1 MDGQTILQAIILGL
15 VEGLTEFIPVSSTG
29 HLLLTEIAMG
39 IAEDPLWKTFT
50 VVIQLG
56 AILAVVALYFSRLW
70 TVLITLP
77 TQAGSR
83 RFALSVIIACIPAF
97 AVGFLLHDF
106 IKTYL
111 FDAPALICWSLVIG
125 GVILLVIDRMAPKP
139 VDLDAMNLPLWKSV
153 VIGLFQC
160 LSVIPGVSRS
170 GSTIV
175 GSMLLKIDKR
185 AAAEFSFFLAIPIMV
200 GAFVLDIWESKDSLT
215 SDNLGII
222 AIGFVASFIFGL
234 IVIRVMLD
242 FVQKRGFAPFGW
254 WRILVGGAGLIG
266 IYFFNFGA
274 HVIPT

>member
-56 AILAVVALYFSRLW
+56 AILAVVALYFARLW
-70 TVLITLP
+70 KVLITLP
-77 TQAGSR
+77 TQASSR

-106 IKTYL
+106 IKSYL

-125 GVILLVIDRMAPKP
+125 GVILLVIDRVAPKP
-139 VDLDAMNLPLWKSV
+139 VDMDAMQLPLWKSV

-175 GSMLLKIDKR
+175 GSMLFKIDKR

-222 AIGFVASFIFGL
+222 AIGFAASFIFGL
-234 IVIRVMLD
+234 AAIRVMLD
-242 FVQKRGFAPFGW
+242 FVQKRGFALFGW

>member
-39 IAEDPLWKTFT
+39 IAQDPLWKTFT

-56 AILAVVALYFSRLW
+56 AILAVVALYFTRLW
-70 TVLITLP
+70 KVLITLP
-77 TQAGSR
+77 TQAASR

-125 GVILLVIDRMAPKP
+125 GVVLLVIDRMAPKP
-139 VDLDAMNLPLWKSV
+139 VDMEAMNLPLWKSV

-175 GSMLLKIDKR
+175 GSMLIKIDKR

-200 GAFVLDIWESKDSLT
+200 GAFVLDIWESKDSLN

-242 FVQKRGFAPFGW
+242 FIQKRGFAPFGW